1 MLDAPPGTP
10 CPKRAAEAGSAKD
23 KKASSSSSSESEAG
37 SRKRKRS
44 SSSSSSSSSSTRKS
58 KLRVAIQKL
67 RADVADLAEGIVSH
81 QELEGENER
90 LVELTNALTE
100 ENRVR
105 RAALQR

>member
-67 RADVADLAEGIVSH
+67 RADVADLAEGIV
-81 QELEGENER
+81 
-90 LVELTNALTE
+90 E
-100 ENRVR
+100 ENRVLG
-105 RAALQR
+105 AALRGESKIVLSSSKIPRQAALP

>member
-23 KKASSSSSSESEAG
+23 SSSESEAG

-100 ENRVR
+100 ENRVL
-105 RAALQR
+105 RAALER

>member
-1 MLDAPPGTP
+1 MLGTP

-58 KLRVAIQKL
+58 KLRVAIPKL

-81 QELEGENER
+81 QELEEENER

-100 ENRVR
+100 ENQVR

>member
-1 MLDAPPGTP
+1 MLGAPPGTP

-23 KKASSSSSSESEAG
+23 KKASSSSSSG

-58 KLRVAIQKL
+58 KLRIAIQKL